1 MFTQSN
7 YTSTFEESIFCNGFT
22 PVISTATHKK
32 PNCRFTC
39 IDNIFVNNHERVINS
54 CTLESHISHHRSL
67 ILAYSLKADP
77 CTSGKPI
84 KPKSKI
90 SYDYKPQ
97 NLDHLNEILAHNLF
111 KTPMWQHET
120 DFEEFLSLFR
130 RCIDASCKLKNP
142 KISKRNKQDNP
153 WITTGLINSISK
165 RDRLYKLW
173 KRTQTKRCT
182 TGNPRLQEQY
192 RKYRNML
199 SNLIK
204 QSKQKCYIEQFER
217 ASGNMKKTWSIINNL
232 RGKNQTSSSFCIKE
246 GNSVIT
252 DEKVIANKFNKHFCS
267 LADNLNKDIR
277 KPQACNFRDY
287 LPPSQASSIFLEKT
301 TTAEIISIIEE
312 FENDK
317 SSDIPIIVIKHCAM
331 TIAPTLSSLFNKY
344 IESGEFPN
352 VLKIGRISPIYKKDA
367 KDNIKN
373 YRPISTLPIFRKIFE
388 KVLYSRIY
396 DYVTSKN
403 ILSKTQF
410 GFRKLHATS
419 HAIHQSVNFIKKSH
433 SASKH
438 VIGTF
443 IDLSKAFDTIDH
455 NTLLTKLYNYSI
467 RGTPHNLIKSYL
479 SNRKQYV
486 KIGDEKSEKLVVK
499 YGVPQGSVLGPLLF
513 LLYINDLKHAIKS
526 KASFEII
533 LYADDTNIF
542 VACESLESAKIATN
556 AILSEINTYMVCNLL
571 HINIDKSCFMY
582 FPPNRKFLHT
592 SKVRRKS
599 NKKDSKIH
607 MQTEVQKTGL
617 SISIASA
624 PIKEVTEAK
633 FLGVWFDPT
642 LIWNFHIRNTRNKLA
657 TSIAIIKRILPFIP
671 KTNH

>member
-1 MFTQSN
+1 MQ
-7 YTSTFEESIFCNGFT
+7 Y
-22 PVISTATHKK
+22 
-32 PNCRFTC
+32 
-39 IDNIFVNNHERVINS
+39 
-54 CTLESHISHHRSL
+54 
-67 ILAYSLKADP
+67 Y
-77 CTSGKPI
+77 
-84 KPKSKI
+84 
-90 SYDYKPQ
+90 
-97 NLDHLNEILAHNLF
+97 
-111 KTPMWQHET
+111 
-120 DFEEFLSLFR
+120 
-130 RCIDASCKLKNP
+130 
-142 KISKRNKQDNP
+142 
-153 WITTGLINSISK
+153 
-165 RDRLYKLW
+165 
-173 KRTQTKRCT
+173 
-182 TGNPRLQEQY
+182 LQ
-192 RKYRNML
+192 
-199 SNLIK
+199 
-204 QSKQKCYIEQFER
+204 
-217 ASGNMKKTWSIINNL
+217 
-232 RGKNQTSSSFCIKE
+232 
-246 GNSVIT
+246 
-252 DEKVIANKFNKHFCS
+252 HFCS
-267 LADNLNKDIR
+267 LADNLNKGIR
-277 KPQACNFRDY
+277 KRQACNFRDY

-317 SSDIPIIVIKHCAM
+317 SSDIPIIVIKHCAT

-344 IESGEFPN
+344 IEYGEFPP

-367 KDNIKN
+367 KDNVKN
-373 YRPISTLPIFRKIFE
+373 YRPISTLPIFGKIFE

-443 IDLSKAFDTIDH
+443 IDLSKAFDT
-455 NTLLTKLYNYSI
+455 LLTKLYNYGI

-486 KIGDEKSEKLVVK
+486 KIGDEGSGKLVVK
-499 YGVPQGSVLGPLLF
+499 YVVPQGSLLGPLLF

-533 LYADDTNIF
+533 LYTDDTNIF
-542 VACESLESAKIATN
+542 VACGSLESAKIATN
-556 AILSEINTYMVCNLL
+556 AKLSEINIYMVCNLL

-592 SKVRRKS
+592 SEVRRKS
-599 NKKDSKIH
+599 NKNDSKIRR
-607 MQTEVQKTGL
+607 QREVQKTGL
-617 SISIASA
+617 PISIASA

-642 LIWNFHIRNTRNKLA
+642 LIWNVHIRNTRNKLA

-671 KTNH
+671 KTNHKNIYLV